1 MRARPG
7 GYLRGMSHEA
17 DRERDD
23 RRDHD
28 EHEGGGAVS
37 EVANLGDGT
46 PIDPDQAVGGAPDP
60 EVQEGKQGP
69 NARTGNH
76 EPGN

>member
-1 MRARPG
+1 
-7 GYLRGMSHEA
+7 MSHEA
-17 DRERDD
+17 ARGHDDEPETSQDREDD
-23 RRDHD
+23 DQ
-28 EHEGGGAVS
+28 EGGTVS
-37 EVANLGDGT
+37 EVHNLGDGS
-46 PIDPDQAVGGAPDP
+46 PIDPDQAVGGSPDP